1 MVFVKAKRA
10 SALHIVHQLVV
21 LAAYVNQPALQR
33 GSPRATTQAHVL
45 IQKAPFPN
53 AARNGALLVES
64 QHFSL
69 HTAKILA

>member
-21 LAAYVNQPALQR
+21 LAAYVNRPAFQR
-33 GSPRATTQAHVL
+33 GSPLATTQACAL
-45 IQKAPFPN
+45 IQMAPFLS
-53 AARNGALLVES
+53 AARNGASQEES

-69 HTAKILA
+69 HTAKTQA